1 MVRDVFPEEVGFE
14 LNINGL
20 GRLVV
25 LNAFERNI
33 CAGLYPQSGDLLAE
47 FFFFFFKLHR

>member
-1 MVRDVFPEEVGFE
+1 MYSYWQAGRTFFPGMVRDVFPEEVGFE

-25 LNAFERNI
+25 LNAF
-33 CAGLYPQSGDLLAE
+33 
-47 FFFFFFKLHR
+47 